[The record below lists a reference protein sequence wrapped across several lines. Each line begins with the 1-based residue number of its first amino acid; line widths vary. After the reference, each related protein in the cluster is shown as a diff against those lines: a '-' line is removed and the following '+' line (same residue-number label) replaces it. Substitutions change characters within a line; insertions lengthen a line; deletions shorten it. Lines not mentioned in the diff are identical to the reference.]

1 MRISAVTDAAPKQ
14 ARISSAVALAE
25 ESDIDFIVIV
35 AKKSLS
41 TVAYSMVKV
50 SESSGFT
57 DSIALMI
64 SLWSP
69 LQIILMTDSMV
80 LRHGGYSLI
89 HRTL

>member
-41 TVAYSMVKV
+41 TVEYSMVKV

-64 SLWSP
+64 SLWFP

-89 HRTL
+89 HRTF